1 MQWRKFDQAT
11 VPQNEPFLLWIDGD
25 LFFAKVVDDKLI
37 TKSCYNDICDISD
50 HGVRC
55 RGKDLNW
62 FLHNLSFYKNVTPL
76 WAHFHQPEASQ

>member
-11 VPQNEPFLLWIDGD
+11 VPHNEPFLLWIDGD

-62 FLHNLSFYKNVTPL
+62 FLSNLSYYRNVTPM
-76 WAHFHQPEASQ
+76 WAHFHQPEATQ